1 MIYNKILILSGI
13 FLAVLFI
20 LAIVLGD
27 PLIIIFGIIIGVC
40 FLFIIIAVILEWL
53 FPKNKLS
60 KKLEKIP
67 DWILDNIKF

>member
-53 FPKNKLS
+53 FPKNKLI
-60 KKLEKIP
+60 KKLGKIP
-67 DWILDNIKF
+67 YWILDNIKF